1 MRIAD
6 FALERYF
13 ARWEFAVEHLLC
25 ASDVE
30 GWPMADL
37 LAAADPEARALWDG
51 LRLGYTESLGH
62 PLLRKEIAGLY
73 ETARPDDVLVFAGAQ
88 EAIFLL
94 SHALLGPGDHAIV
107 VWPAYQSLYE
117 VARSVGADVTLVELR
132 EADGWG
138 LDVDEVRRALRPET
152 KVVIVNAPH
161 NPTGMLPSHAEWR
174 MLAGLCADAG
184 VHLVSDEVYRYLE
197 ADPAD
202 RLQAGCDALDRGV
215 SIGVMSKSFAMAG
228 LRIGWIATRDR
239 GLIDRCAR
247 LKDYTTICASAPSEI
262 LALVGLRARDLV
274 LERSRSIV
282 ATNRSYFEWFVDG
295 SEGRFAWVR
304 PRGGSIAFPRL
315 AADEPIDAF
324 AAALVEEEGVLLV
337 PGSVF
342 GHPGNHFRVGFG
354 RNGFT
359 AGLERLAAF
368 AERRYP

>member
-30 GWPMADL
+30 GWSLADL
-37 LAAADPEARALWDG
+37 LATADPETRTLWDG
-51 LRLGYTESLGH
+51 LRLGYTDTLGH
-62 PLLRKEIAGLY
+62 PLLRTQIAGLY
-73 ETARPDDVLVFAGAQ
+73 ENASADDVLVVAGPQ

-94 SHALLGPGDHAIV
+94 SHALLEPGDHAV
-107 VWPAYQSLYE
+107 VAWPAYQSLHE
-117 VARSVGADVTLVELR
+117 VARSLGADVTLVELR
-132 EADGWG
+132 EADGWR
-138 LDVDEVRRALRPET
+138 LDPDEIRRALRPET
-152 KVVIVNAPH
+152 RVVVVNAPH

-174 MLAGLCADAG
+174 AVAGLCADAG
-184 VHLVSDEVYRYLE
+184 VHLLSDEVYRYLE

-202 RLQAGCDALDRGV
+202 RLAAGCDALDRGV
-215 SIGVMSKSFAMAG
+215 SIGGMSKSFAMAG

-239 GLIDRCAR
+239 GLLDRCAR
-247 LKDYTTICASAPSEI
+247 LKDYTTICASAPSEV
-262 LALVGLRARDLV
+262 LALMGLRARGAV
-274 LERSRSIV
+274 IERSRAIV
-282 ATNRSYFEWFVDG
+282 AENRTLFEWFVEG

-315 AADEPIDAF
+315 VADESIDAF
-324 AAALVEEEGVLLV
+324 AAALLEEEGVLLV

-354 RNGFT
+354 RAGFV

-368 AERRYP
+368 AERRYG

>member
-1 MRIAD
+1 MHIAD

-30 GWPMADL
+30 GWSMADL
-37 LAAADPEARALWDG
+37 LATADAETRALWDG

-62 PLLRKEIAGLY
+62 PLLRAEIAGLY
-73 ETARPDDVLVFAGAQ
+73 ETANPEDVMVFAGAQ

-94 SHALLGPGDHAIV
+94 SHALLEPGDHAIV

-117 VARSVGADVTLVELR
+117 VARSVGAEVTLVELR
-132 EADGWG
+132 EADGWR
-138 LDVDEVRRALRPET
+138 LDVDEVRRAMRPET
-152 KVVIVNAPH
+152 KAVVVNAPH

-174 MLAGLCADAG
+174 ALAGMCIDAG
-184 VHLVSDEVYRYLE
+184 VHLVSDEVYRFLE

-202 RLQAGCDALDRGV
+202 RLAAGCDALDRGV
-215 SIGVMSKSFAMAG
+215 SLGVMSKSFAMAG

-239 GLIDRCAR
+239 ALLDRCAR

-262 LALVGLRARDLV
+262 LAIAGLRARGVV

-282 ATNRSYFEWFVDG
+282 AANRSLFEWFIDG

-315 AADEPIDAF
+315 VADESIDAF

-354 RNGFT
+354 RAGFV
-359 AGLERLAAF
+359 AGLERLSAF
-368 AERRYP
+368 AERRYR